1 MSLSQIFNSNNN
13 TGGGGL
19 DRFDETAPA
28 PGMEPLPAGTYTA
41 VVVQGELIQTR
52 SGNDGYRV
60 KFRIVEGPYAGRFA
74 FRTWSFSERA
84 LPYARRDLSQFGLT
98 TSAQLLA
105 PFPEVGREY
114 RVKLWVAL
122 LRTDDGVERSDIKR
136 VTLLSAGPPTDPPA
150 PPTAPPAPTGPTA
163 GPTTAG
169 LPPELARFALG
180 KGKGG
185 ADDR

>member
-1 MSLSQIFNSNNN
+1 LAA
-13 TGGGGL
+13 
-19 DRFDETAPA
+19 FDAVEAAP
-28 PGMEPLPAGTYTA
+28 EYSPLPAGVYLA
-41 VVVQGELIQTR
+41 VVVHGELVQTR

-60 KFRIVEGPYAGRFA
+60 KFRIIEGPYAGRFA

-84 LPYARRDLSQFGLT
+84 LAYAKRDLSLFGLT
-98 TSAQLLA
+98 TSARLLS
-105 PFPEVGREY
+105 PFPEPGREY

-122 LRTDDGVERSDIKR
+122 RRGDDGHEFNDIKR
-136 VTLLSAGPPTDPPA
+136 VQLVSAGPPTDPPA
-150 PPTAPPAPTGPTA
+150 PPTAPPTPTGPTTA